1 MPRVLTTCIYCGT
14 GCNLYLK
21 VTNGRVRGVLPSR
34 SGPGEGKLCIKGWSA
49 HEFIHSP
56 QRLTKPL
63 IRDGQGF
70 KEVSWDEVI
79 ELVSG
84 RFSVVREKYG
94 PSSLAVLSSA
104 KCTNEENYVLQK
116 FARMVFGTNNIDHSA
131 RLCHASTV
139 AGLGATFGA
148 GAMTNSLEDIEDA
161 DVIFVI
167 GSNTTEQHPLVGR
180 RILRAIRDKGAKL
193 IVADPRSIDLAEF
206 ADVYLQHKPGTDVA
220 LINSMMNVI
229 LSEGLHDLEFIQRR
243 TRNFEAMK
251 KVAGRYSPEYAER
264 ITGVP
269 AKKIIEAAHLY
280 SKAKRASIIY
290 CMGIT
295 QHTTGTDNVVSLANL
310 AMMTG
315 NIGKKGTGVNPLRGH
330 SNVQGACDVGALP
343 DVFSGYQKVTDRQ
356 SREKMQRAWNVAD
369 LDAKPG
375 LTQPEMIDSAY
386 TGNLKA
392 LYIVGENPALSH
404 PDINHVRESLNN
416 LEFLVVQDMFLTE
429 TARLAHIVLPAASFA
444 EKDGTFTSTERRVQR
459 IHKAIEPIG
468 DSREDWR
475 ITGEIAERM
484 GYRGLTYGSA
494 KEIADEIAS
503 VTPIYGG
510 ISWDRLEEGG
520 LQWPCWDP
528 SHPGTQFLHEKDFSG
543 GPGNFVPVDFQP
555 PAEEADGEYPITLI
569 TGRLLFHFHTGT
581 MTRESPILNAQ
592 LSEGY
597 VEINPEDARR
607 LGITEGE
614 QVRVKS
620 RRGEIEIKALI
631 TSVVPQGTIFIPF
644 HFVESPANVLTNP
657 ALDPK
662 SKIAEVKVCAA
673 KVERIESGDVY

>member
-1 MPRVLTTCIYCGT
+1 MPRVLTTCVYCGT

-21 VTNGRVRGVLPSR
+21 VINGRVTGVLPSR

-63 IRDGQGF
+63 IRDGKGF
-70 KEVSWDEVI
+70 KEVSWDEAI
-79 ELVSG
+79 ELVSE
-84 RFSVVREKYG
+84 RFLTMKKQYG
-94 PSSLAVLSSA
+94 PGSLAVLSSA

-116 FARMVFGTNNIDHSA
+116 FSRAVLGTNNIDHSA

-139 AGLGATFGA
+139 TGLGATFGA

-161 DVIFVI
+161 NVIFVT
-167 GSNTTEQHPLVGR
+167 GSNTTEQHPLIGR
-180 RILRAIRDKGAKL
+180 RILRAIREKRTKL

-220 LINSMMNVI
+220 LINSMINVI

-243 TRNFEAMK
+243 TRNFESVK
-251 KVAGRYSPEYAER
+251 KMVGRYSPEHAEK

-280 SKAKRASIIY
+280 SKAGRASIIY

-295 QHTTGTDNVVSLANL
+295 QHTTGTDNVISLANL

-315 NIGKKGTGVNPLRGH
+315 NIGKKGTGVNPLRGQN
-330 SNVQGACDVGALP
+330 NVQGACDVGALP

-356 SREKMQRAWNVAD
+356 SREKMQRAWNVAE
-369 LDAKPG
+369 LDDKPG
-375 LTQPEMIDSAY
+375 LTQPEMINSAY
-386 TGNLKA
+386 AGNLKA

-404 PDINHVRESLNN
+404 PDINHVRESLKN

-429 TARLAHIVLPAASFA
+429 TAKLAHIVLPAASFA

-459 IHKAIEPIG
+459 VRKAIEPIK
-468 DSREDWR
+468 DCKEDWR
-475 ITGEIAERM
+475 ITSEIAERM
-484 GYRGLTYGSA
+484 GYKGLAYSSA
-494 KEIADEIAS
+494 KQIMDEIAS

-510 ISWDRLEEGG
+510 ISWDRLENSG
-520 LQWPCWDP
+520 LQWPCWDI
-528 SHPGTQFLHEKDFSG
+528 SHPGTQILHEKNFSG
-543 GPGNFVPVDFQP
+543 GLGTFVPVDFQP
-555 PAEEADGEYPITLI
+555 ASEEPDEDYPMTLI
-569 TGRLLFHFHTGT
+569 TGRLLFLFHTNT
-581 MTRESPILNAQ
+581 MTGKSPTLNIQAP
-592 LSEGY
+592 EGY
-597 VEINPEDARR
+597 AEINPDDARR
-607 LGITEGE
+607 LGISEGE
-614 QVRVKS
+614 QLKVKS
-620 RRGEIEIKALI
+620 RRGEIEIKVFL
-631 TSVVPQGTIFIPF
+631 TPVVPQGSIFIPF
-644 HFVESPANVLTNP
+644 HFTESPANALTNP

-673 KVERIESGDVY
+673 RVERIGAGNAC